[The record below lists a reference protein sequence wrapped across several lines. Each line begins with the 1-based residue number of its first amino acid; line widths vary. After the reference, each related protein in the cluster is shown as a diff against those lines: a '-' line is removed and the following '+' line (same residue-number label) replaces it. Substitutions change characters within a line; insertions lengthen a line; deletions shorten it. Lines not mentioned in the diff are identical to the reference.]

1 MIIENNKVVSID
13 YTLTLDDGEILDSSA
28 GKDPLSYIHGLGHI
42 IPGLENALLGKKS
55 GEAFMVSIN
64 PEDAYGVY
72 NEELVQK
79 IPRTYFESGVEIVPG
94 MQFSS
99 EGKEGF
105 VTVIEVEKE
114 NIVVDGN
121 HPLAGQKLTFDI
133 KITNV
138 REASSEELSHGHV
151 HGPGGHHH

>member
-99 EGKEGF
+99 GGKEGF